1 MYHNKNSDN
10 KNKAGKNVFI
20 WTLVLVFMA
29 AIAVGDV
36 IENPA
41 EAITAELEAGGSE
54 DFSGQGG
61 PASEQTEEV
70 SREGMIKLLN
80 FEKDATIRDGL
91 RTLAALYKVNIVP
104 SSKVDG
110 QLNVTTLYDVT
121 FKQAMEAILGYQFK
135 YERDGNFIRVYT
147 AEEYKK
153 MKEDKSRMVHKVFTL
168 YYISAAEAAK
178 LVSSVLSSAG
188 QVTSSSPAET
198 GISIGKQGISGGK
211 AGGDSM
217 ALHDAI
223 VVYDY
228 PENIAKVEK
237 VIKSL
242 DVRPKQ
248 VLIEATIL
256 SATLTEGMQLGI
268 DWNLLNGT
276 ALDGTAETITTQETV
291 VGGSVLTDAATTPI
305 GQLASGVAGTAL
317 EIAGF
322 TTTGASG
329 LRIGI
334 SAGDMVGFITALES
348 VTDITVLANPKILAL
363 NKQMGTVFIGTKL
376 GYRDRTTISDTGQA
390 TIGEVQFLD
399 TGTKLSFRPYIGN
412 DGYIRMDIY
421 PKDSSGE
428 IDSEGIPQETTAEL
442 TTNIMVKDGQTIVIG
457 GLFRDAVTTTRSQ
470 VPLLGD
476 LPFVGAAFR
485 STTDRNV
492 RQEVIVMLTPHI
504 ISEPSEANGDARAED
519 ISRKRS
525 GAKEGLQWL
534 NRTRLAEDH
543 YADAVQYHLGGYN
556 LCALH
561 AVNSALEI
569 RPTYL
574 EAIRLK
580 EKIIGETD
588 PNGVAAIERNMLNLI
603 EQEQTSMW
611 RRR

>member
-41 EAITAELEAGGSE
+41 EAIAAELEAGGSE

-61 PASEQTEEV
+61 PASEETEEV

-188 QVTSSSPAET
+188 KVTSSSPAET

-228 PENIAKVEK
+228 PENIAEVEK

-268 DWNLLNGT
+268 DWNLLNGA
-276 ALDGTAETITTQETV
+276 ALDGTASTADIINTSGEVDRGT
-291 VGGSVLTDAATTPI
+291 AATTPI
-305 GQLASGVAGTAL
+305 SQLASGVAGTAL

-322 TTTGASG
+322 TATGASG

-334 SAGDMVGFITALES
+334 SAGDVVGFITALES

-476 LPFVGAAFR
+476 LPFIGAAFR
-485 STTDRNV
+485 STTDREV
-492 RQEVIVMLTPHI
+492 RQEVIVLLTTHI
-504 ISEPSEANGDARAED
+504 IEEPSELEGEARAD
-519 ISRKRS
+519 DVSRKRS
-525 GAKEGLQWL
+525 GAKEGLQWIS
-534 NRTRLAEDH
+534 RTRLAEDH
-543 YADAVQYHLGGYN
+543 YANAVQYHLGGYN

-588 PNGVAAIERNMLNLI
+588 PNGVATIERNMLNLI
-603 EQEQTSMW
+603 EQEQASMW

>member
-1 MYHNKNSDN
+1 M
-10 KNKAGKNVFI
+10 
-20 WTLVLVFMA
+20 
-29 AIAVGDV
+29 
-36 IENPA
+36 
-41 EAITAELEAGGSE
+41 
-54 DFSGQGG
+54 
-61 PASEQTEEV
+61 
-70 SREGMIKLLN
+70 
-80 FEKDATIRDGL
+80 
-91 RTLAALYKVNIVP
+91 
-104 SSKVDG
+104 
-110 QLNVTTLYDVT
+110 
-121 FKQAMEAILGYQFK
+121 
-135 YERDGNFIRVYT
+135 
-147 AEEYKK
+147 
-153 MKEDKSRMVHKVFTL
+153 
-168 YYISAAEAAK
+168 
-178 LVSSVLSSAG
+178 
-188 QVTSSSPAET
+188 
-198 GISIGKQGISGGK
+198 
-211 AGGDSM
+211 
-217 ALHDAI
+217 
-223 VVYDY
+223 
-228 PENIAKVEK
+228 
-237 VIKSL
+237 
-242 DVRPKQ
+242 
-248 VLIEATIL
+248 
-256 SATLTEGMQLGI
+256 
-268 DWNLLNGT
+268 
-276 ALDGTAETITTQETV
+276 
-291 VGGSVLTDAATTPI
+291 TDAATTPI
-305 GQLASGVAGTAL
+305 GQVASGVVGTAM

-588 PNGVAAIERNMLNLI
+588 PNGVATIERNMLNLI
-603 EQEQTSMW
+603 EQEQASMW

>member
-41 EAITAELEAGGSE
+41 EAIAAELEAGGSE

-61 PASEQTEEV
+61 PASEETEEV
-70 SREGMIKLLN
+70 SKEGMIKLLN

-91 RTLAALYKVNIVP
+91 RTLQALYKVNIVP

-121 FKQAMEAILGYQFK
+121 FEQAMEAILGYQFK

-153 MKEDKSRMVHKVFTL
+153 IKEDESRMIHRVFTL
-168 YYISAAEAAK
+168 YYISSVEATK
-178 LVSSVLSSAG
+178 LVTSVLSSAG
-188 QVTSSSPAET
+188 KVMSSSPAET

-217 ALHDAI
+217 ALHDTI

-228 PENIAKVEK
+228 PEKIAKAEE
-237 VIKSL
+237 VIVAL
-242 DVRPKQ
+242 DIRPKQ
-248 VLIEATIL
+248 VLVEATIL

-276 ALDGTAETITTQETV
+276 ALDGTAETITKQETV
-291 VGGSVLTDAATTPI
+291 VGGSVMTDAATTPI
-305 GQLASGVAGTAL
+305 GQVASGVAGTAL

-322 TTTGASG
+322 TATGTSG

-334 SAGDMVGFITALES
+334 SAGDVVGFITALES

-390 TIGEVQFLD
+390 TVGEVQFLD

-504 ISEPSEANGDARAED
+504 ISEPSEASGDARAED

-525 GAKEGLQWL
+525 GAKEGLQWIS
-534 NRTRLAEDH
+534 RTRLAEDH

-588 PNGVAAIERNMLNLI
+588 PNGVATIERNMLNLI
-603 EQEQTSMW
+603 EQEQASMW

>member
-36 IENPA
+36 IESPA
-41 EAITAELEAGGSE
+41 EAIAAELETGGSE

-61 PASEQTEEV
+61 PASEETEEV
-70 SREGMIKLLN
+70 SKEGMIKLLN

-153 MKEDKSRMVHKVFTL
+153 MKEDKSRIVHKVFTL
-168 YYISAAEAAK
+168 YYMSSVEATK
-178 LVSSVLSSAG
+178 LVTSVLSSAG
-188 QVTSSSPAET
+188 KVTSSSPAET
-198 GISIGKQGISGGK
+198 GISIGKQGVSGGK

-228 PENIAKVEK
+228 PENIAEVEK

-268 DWNLLNGT
+268 DWNLLNGV
-276 ALDGTAETITTQETV
+276 ALDGTAETITKQETV
-291 VGGSVLTDAATTPI
+291 VGGSVMTDAATTPI
-305 GQLASGVAGTAL
+305 GQVASGVVGTAM

-334 SAGDMVGFITALES
+334 TAGDMVGFITALES

-603 EQEQTSMW
+603 EQEQASMW

>member
-41 EAITAELEAGGSE
+41 EAIAAELETGGSE

-61 PASEQTEEV
+61 PASEETEEV
-70 SREGMIKLLN
+70 SKEGMIKLLN

-91 RTLAALYKVNIVP
+91 RTLQALYKVNIVP

-121 FKQAMEAILGYQFK
+121 FEQAMEAILGYQFK

-153 MKEDKSRMVHKVFTL
+153 IKEDESRMIHRVFTL
-168 YYISAAEAAK
+168 YYISSVEATK
-178 LVSSVLSSAG
+178 LVTSVLSSAG
-188 QVTSSSPAET
+188 KVMSSSPAET

-217 ALHDAI
+217 ALHDTI

-228 PENIAKVEK
+228 PEKIAKAEE
-237 VIKSL
+237 VIVAL
-242 DVRPKQ
+242 DIRPKQ
-248 VLIEATIL
+248 VLVEATIL

-276 ALDGTAETITTQETV
+276 ALDGTAETITKQETV
-291 VGGSVLTDAATTPI
+291 VGGSVMTDAATTPI
-305 GQLASGVAGTAL
+305 GQVASGVAGTAL

-322 TTTGASG
+322 TATGTSG

-334 SAGDMVGFITALES
+334 SAGDVVGFITALES

-390 TIGEVQFLD
+390 TVGEVQFLD

-504 ISEPSEANGDARAED
+504 ISEPSEASGDARAED

-525 GAKEGLQWL
+525 GAKEGLQWIS
-534 NRTRLAEDH
+534 RTRLAEDH

-588 PNGVAAIERNMLNLI
+588 PNGVATIERNMLNLI
-603 EQEQTSMW
+603 EQEQASMW

>member
-10 KNKAGKNVFI
+10 KNKVGKNLFI

-29 AIAVGDV
+29 AIAVGSV

-41 EAITAELEAGGSE
+41 EAIAAELEAGGNE

-61 PASEQTEEV
+61 PASEETEEA

-121 FKQAMEAILGYQFK
+121 FEQAMEAVLGYQFK

-147 AEEYKK
+147 AQEYTRI
-153 MKEDKSRMVHKVFTL
+153 KEDKSRMVNKVFTL
-168 YYISAAEAAK
+168 YYVSASEATK
-178 LVSSVLSSAG
+178 LVTSVLSSAG
-188 QVTSSSPAET
+188 KVAASSPAEA
-198 GISIGKQGISGGK
+198 GISVGKQGIGGK

-228 PENIAKVEK
+228 PENIAEVERM
-237 VIKSL
+237 IKSL

-276 ALDGTAETITTQETV
+276 ALDGTPETITNQETV
-291 VGGSVLTDAATTPI
+291 VGGSVITAAATTPI
-305 GQLASGVAGTAL
+305 QQVASGVAGTAL

-322 TTTGASG
+322 TATGASG

-334 SAGDMVGFITALES
+334 TAGDVVGFITALES
-348 VTDITVLANPKILAL
+348 VTDVTVLANPKVLAL

-476 LPFVGAAFR
+476 LPFIGAAFR
-485 STTDRNV
+485 ATTDRDV

-504 ISEPSEANGDARAED
+504 ISEPSEASGNARAED

-525 GAKEGLQWL
+525 GAKEGLQWIS
-534 NRTRLAEDH
+534 RSRLAEDH
-543 YADAVQYHLGGYN
+543 YANAVQYYLSGFYMMAQEE
-556 LCALH
+556 LKT
-561 AVNSALEI
+561 ALEL

-588 PNGVAAIERNMLNLI
+588 PNSVAAIERNMLNVI
-603 EQEQTSMW
+603 ERKEAGNW

>member
-41 EAITAELEAGGSE
+41 EAIAAELEAGGSE
-54 DFSGQGG
+54 DFSGQGD
-61 PASEQTEEV
+61 PASEETEEV

-228 PENIAKVEK
+228 PENIAEVEK

-268 DWNLLNGT
+268 DWNLLNGV
-276 ALDGTAETITTQETV
+276 ALDGT
-291 VGGSVLTDAATTPI
+291 D
-305 GQLASGVAGTAL
+305 ASGGT
-317 EIAGF
+317 
-322 TTTGASG
+322 
-329 LRIGI
+329 
-334 SAGDMVGFITALES
+334 
-348 VTDITVLANPKILAL
+348 
-363 NKQMGTVFIGTKL
+363 
-376 GYRDRTTISDTGQA
+376 
-390 TIGEVQFLD
+390 
-399 TGTKLSFRPYIGN
+399 
-412 DGYIRMDIY
+412 
-421 PKDSSGE
+421 
-428 IDSEGIPQETTAEL
+428 
-442 TTNIMVKDGQTIVIG
+442 
-457 GLFRDAVTTTRSQ
+457 
-470 VPLLGD
+470 
-476 LPFVGAAFR
+476 
-485 STTDRNV
+485 
-492 RQEVIVMLTPHI
+492 
-504 ISEPSEANGDARAED
+504 
-519 ISRKRS
+519 
-525 GAKEGLQWL
+525 
-534 NRTRLAEDH
+534 
-543 YADAVQYHLGGYN
+543 ADAVLCGY
-556 LCALH
+556 
-561 AVNSALEI
+561 
-569 RPTYL
+569 
-574 EAIRLK
+574 
-580 EKIIGETD
+580 
-588 PNGVAAIERNMLNLI
+588 IEGS
-603 EQEQTSMW
+603 QTEGLTP
-611 RRR
+611 

>member
-61 PASEQTEEV
+61 PASEETEEV

-188 QVTSSSPAET
+188 KVTSSSPAET

-268 DWNLLNGT
+268 DWNLLNGV
-276 ALDGTAETITTQETV
+276 ALDGTAETITTQESV

-305 GQLASGVAGTAL
+305 SQLASGVAGTAL

-322 TTTGASG
+322 TATGASG

-334 SAGDMVGFITALES
+334 SAGDVVGFITALES

-476 LPFVGAAFR
+476 LPFIGAAFR
-485 STTDRNV
+485 STTDREV
-492 RQEVIVMLTPHI
+492 RQEVIVLLTTHI
-504 ISEPSEANGDARAED
+504 IEEPSELEGAARAED
-519 ISRKRS
+519 VSRKRS
-525 GAKEGLQWL
+525 GAKERLQWIS
-534 NRTRLAEDH
+534 RSRLAEDH
-543 YADAVQYHLGGYN
+543 YANAVQYHLGGYN

-588 PNGVAAIERNMLNLI
+588 PNGVATIERNMLNLI
-603 EQEQTSMW
+603 EQEQASMW

>member
-36 IENPA
+36 IESPA
-41 EAITAELEAGGSE
+41 EAIAAELETGGSE

-61 PASEQTEEV
+61 PASEETEEV
-70 SREGMIKLLN
+70 SKEGMIKLLN

-153 MKEDKSRMVHKVFTL
+153 MKEDKSRIVHKVFTL
-168 YYISAAEAAK
+168 YYMSSVEATK
-178 LVSSVLSSAG
+178 LVTSVLSSAG
-188 QVTSSSPAET
+188 KVTSSSPAET
-198 GISIGKQGISGGK
+198 GISIGKQGVSGGK

-228 PENIAKVEK
+228 PENIAEVEK

-268 DWNLLNGT
+268 DWNLLNGV
-276 ALDGTAETITTQETV
+276 ALDGTAETITKQETV
-291 VGGSVLTDAATTPI
+291 VGGSVMTDAATTPI
-305 GQLASGVAGTAL
+305 GQVASGVVGTAM

-588 PNGVAAIERNMLNLI
+588 PNGVATIERNMLNLI
-603 EQEQTSMW
+603 EQEQASMW